1 MTSTTPP
8 DIAAHV
14 ESLIPKFH
22 LTRLLNS
29 DQAGRR
35 ISLCGTIESK
45 PALLIAERA
54 AFDTNPSVLSNFS
67 TSLRNVKNLGAN
79 DIYAWFLANSN
90 PNDDNPPPDFKL
102 NLIYPCTEK
111 HIKKYEQQRLRV
123 VTETPEIYE
132 KYVRPYMQAQR
143 EKGALDWIFNILEGR
158 TEQEDVMYRE
168 SGEEGF
174 LLLPDLNWDRKT
186 MGSLHLLGLVERRDI
201 WSVRDLKQSMAE
213 WVKHMREKMI
223 EATVKLYPE
232 IERDE
237 LKLYVHCK
245 FISRRGLGRCAN
257 RWVDQPTY
265 YHFHIHI
272 VHVSLEAGST
282 QATGK
287 ALGLENIISQ
297 LENMASI
304 STASSPGM
312 QDVSLTYH
320 LGERSDLWEKVYLP
334 LKEGREVKVDEF

>member
-8 DIAAHV
+8 EIAAHV

-22 LTRLLNS
+22 LTRLLNA

-35 ISLCGTIESK
+35 IAILGTITTQ

-54 AFDTNPSVLSNFS
+54 AFPTSTAQLTHFP
-67 TSLRNVKNLGAN
+67 TSLRNIRNLGAN
-79 DIYAWFLANSN
+79 DIYAWFLANAN
-90 PNDDNPPPDFKL
+90 PHSSDDDDEQAPDFKL
-102 NLIYPCTEK
+102 NLIYPCTDK

-123 VTETPEIYE
+123 VTETPQIYS
-132 KYVRPYMQAQR
+132 KYVRPYMHAQR
-143 EKGALDWIFNILEGR
+143 AKGALNWVYNIIQGR

-168 SGEEGF
+168 SGDEGF

-186 MGSLHLLGLVERRDI
+186 MGGLHLLGLVERTDV
-201 WSVRDLKQSMAE
+201 WSVRDLKRGMVG
-213 WVKHMREKMI
+213 WVKHMRERMV
-223 EATVKLYPE
+223 EATVGLYPE

-237 LKLYVHCK
+237 LKLYVHY
-245 FISRRGLGRCAN
+245 
-257 RWVDQPTY
+257 QPTY

-287 ALGLENIISQ
+287 AIGLENVISQ
-297 LENMASI
+297 LETMAGE
-304 STASSPGM
+304 TEAGM

-320 LGERSDLWEKVYLP
+320 LGERSELWEKVFLP

>member
-8 DIAAHV
+8 DVAAHV
-14 ESLIPKFH
+14 ESLIPQFQ

-35 ISLCGTIESK
+35 ISLLGTISSQ

-54 AFDTNPSVLSNFS
+54 AFDTSTSNLESFS
-67 TSLRNVKNLGAN
+67 TSLRNIKNLGAN

-90 PNDDNPPPDFKL
+90 PNFTGEDGQPPPDFKL
-102 NLIYPCTEK
+102 NLIHPCTEK
-111 HIKKYEQQRLRV
+111 HVKKYEKQGLRV
-123 VTETPEIYE
+123 VTETPEIYA
-132 KYVRPYMQAQR
+132 KYVRPYMQRQR
-143 EKGALDWIFNILEGR
+143 EKGALNWVFNIIEGR

-168 SGEEGF
+168 HGDEGF

-186 MGSLHLLGLVERRDI
+186 IGGLHLLGLVERRDI
-201 WSVRDLKQSMAE
+201 WSVRDLKKSMVD
-213 WVKHMREKMI
+213 WVEHMRGKMI

-232 IERDE
+232 IEKDQ
-237 LKLYVHCK
+237 LKLYVHY
-245 FISRRGLGRCAN
+245 
-257 RWVDQPTY
+257 QPTY

-297 LENMASI
+297 LETMAGKPD
-304 STASSPGM
+304 AGM

-320 LGERSDLWEKVYLP
+320 LGERSELWEKVHLP
-334 LKEGREVKVDEF
+334 LKGGLEVRVEEF